1 MERGGPDRPA
11 TRPMVP
17 RGLQRA
23 SEFSWRLL
31 IVAAALLAVGWA
43 LSKVFL
49 VVVVFIAALLLT
61 TLLNPLA
68 ARLRRRGWNTGLAT
82 AASMISGLMVLGIV
96 GWLVAPAVI
105 DEFGQV
111 GKQAAVGVREAQR
124 WLVNGPLHLSPNQV
138 DNIANRLVDQLRG
151 GGGSSIVGGVVSGA
165 LAVGEVVAAILLTI
179 VVTVFLVRDG
189 RQIWNWLVGLLPRDS
204 RPRAHQIGQIAWDT
218 LSHYIRGIAI
228 IGAFD
233 AILIGIGLLALG
245 VPLVLPLMLLTF
257 IGAFVPLAG
266 STVAGF
272 ISALVA
278 LVDEGLVAALVLVG
292 IIILVQQVEGHV
304 MYPVVMRRAVAV
316 HPVPIILGVAAG
328 ALLMGIFG
336 AIVAVPVVGIAG
348 RVLAMLRE
356 QAGEPPPM
364 TVPGEAVLLGED
376 GERRTV
382 SAQEAL
388 SAASSRSTSA

>member
-11 TRPMVP
+11 SQSMVP

-31 IVAAALLAVGWA
+31 IVAAALFAVGWA

-49 VVVVFIAALLLT
+49 VVVVVIAALLLT

-68 ARLRRRGWNTGLAT
+68 SWLRRRGWSSGLAT
-82 AASMISGLMVLGIV
+82 AVSMVTGLMVLGLA
-96 GWLVAPAVI
+96 GWLVAPAVV

-111 GKQAAVGVREAQR
+111 GKQAASGVREAQH
-124 WLVNGPLHLSPNQV
+124 WLVHGPLHLSHEQV

-165 LAVGEVVAAILLTI
+165 LAVGEVIAAILLTI
-179 VVTVFLVRDG
+179 VLTVFLVRDG

-204 RPRAHQIGQIAWDT
+204 RPRAHQVGEIAWET

-257 IGAFVPLAG
+257 VGAFIPLAG
-266 STVAGF
+266 STVAGL

-278 LVDEGLVAALVLVG
+278 LVDQGIVAALILVG
-292 IIILVQQVEGHV
+292 IIVLVQQFEGHV
-304 MYPVVMRRAVAV
+304 MYPVVMRRAVDV

-348 RVLAMLRE
+348 RVLALLRE
-356 QAGEPPPM
+356 EAAEPPPPAA
-364 TVPGEAVLLGED
+364 PGEAVLLGEA
-376 GERRTV
+376 GERQLV

-388 SAASSRSTSA
+388 TTASSRSTSS